1 MDSPGRF
8 LLRGSLG
15 EGRRGGWWTRARIQT
30 TAAGPTATSKYQAG
44 IPTLDPNVRRCE
56 FLPGVV
62 TAGGR
67 RFVFMPSRLAY
78 AYEVDRDLHILHE
91 PQRIT
96 ALEPVYSIGGFRNG
110 Q

>member
-1 MDSPGRF
+1 
-8 LLRGSLG
+8 
-15 EGRRGGWWTRARIQT
+15 
-30 TAAGPTATSKYQAG
+30 
-44 IPTLDPNVRRCE
+44 
-56 FLPGVV
+56 
-62 TAGGR
+62 
-67 RFVFMPSRLAY
+67 MPSRLAY